1 MKPIKVIPY
10 NPMLD
15 GLAEATPDI
24 VYAHEDCRSPAGG
37 KDLTLRILKPWK
49 NDKNKDRRYPLIV
62 FIQGSGWTFP
72 NINYHL
78 PHISQFAMAGYVVAT
93 VTHRSSNDGHP
104 FPAFLQDVKSAIRY
118 LRAHAEEHQIDPT
131 RVAAWGTSSGG
142 NTALLLGLTG
152 DDPRYKTSV
161 HPEQSDAVKA
171 VVDVFGPT
179 DMMSL
184 FVGRHGD
191 YETAKLD
198 PGAEAYYNRILG
210 AQWSSPEG
218 RAAADAMSP
227 LQILREGMVLPPMQL
242 LYGDADPVVPFN
254 QGERMYDKL
263 CQLGYDAEFVRVTG
277 AEHEGNFWSQA
288 VLDEIRAYLDARMK

>member
-1 MKPIKVIPY
+1 MHTIKTIPY
-10 NPMLD
+10 NPLLT
-15 GLAEATPDI
+15 GLAESTGDI
-24 VYAHEDCRSPAGG
+24 VFAHEDN
-37 KDLTLRILKPWK
+37 KDVTLRILKPWK
-49 NDKNKDRRYPLIV
+49 NDLNKDNRYPLIV

-72 NINYHL
+72 NIGYHL
-78 PHISQFAMAGYVVAT
+78 PHIAQLAMKGYVVAT

-104 FPAFLQDVKSAIRY
+104 FPAFLQDTKSAIRY
-118 LRAHAEEHQIDPT
+118 LRAHAEEHQIDPE

-152 DDPRYKTSV
+152 DDPRYVSSV

-184 FVGRHGD
+184 FTGRHGD
-191 YETAKLD
+191 YETAQLD

-210 AQWSSPEG
+210 HAWNTPAGLE
-218 RAAADAMSP
+218 AANAMSP
-227 LQILREGMVLPPMQL
+227 LQILREGMKLPPMQL
-242 LYGDADPVVPFN
+242 LYGDADPIVPFD
-254 QGERMYDKL
+254 QGVRMFDKL
-263 CQLGYDAEFVRVTG
+263 CAMGYDADFVRISG

-288 VLDEIRAYLDARMK
+288 VLDEIFAYIAEKV

>member
-1 MKPIKVIPY
+1 M
-10 NPMLD
+10 
-15 GLAEATPDI
+15 
-24 VYAHEDCRSPAGG
+24 
-37 KDLTLRILKPWK
+37 
-49 NDKNKDRRYPLIV
+49 
-62 FIQGSGWTFP
+62 

-104 FPAFLQDVKSAIRY
+104 FPAFLQDVKSAIRF
-118 LRAHAEEHQIDPT
+118 LRAHAAQYQIDPE

-152 DDPRYKTSV
+152 DDPRYKSSV

-184 FVGRHGD
+184 FVSRHGD
-191 YETAKLD
+191 YENVQLD
-198 PGAEAYYNRILG
+198 PGHEAYYNRILG
-210 AQWSSPEG
+210 ASWRTAEG
-218 RAAADAMSP
+218 RGAADAMSP
-227 LQILREGMVLPPMQL
+227 LQILREGMNLPPMQL
-242 LYGDADPVVPFN
+242 LYGDADPVVPYD
-254 QGERMYDKL
+254 QGVRMYDKL
-263 CQLGYDAEFVRVTG
+263 CQLGYDADFVCVSG

-288 VLDEIRAYLDARMK
+288 VLDEIRAWLDARMK

>member
-10 NPMLD
+10 NPLLE
-15 GLAEATPDI
+15 GLAESTGDI
-24 VYAHEDCRSPAGG
+24 VFAHEDG
-37 KDLTLRILKPWK
+37 KDITLRILKPWK
-49 NDKNKDRRYPLIV
+49 NDLNKDKRYPLIV

-72 NINYHL
+72 NIGYHL
-78 PHISQFAMAGYVVAT
+78 PHIAQFAMAGYVVAT
-93 VTHRSSNDGHP
+93 VTHRSCNDGHP
-104 FPAFLQDVKSAIRY
+104 APAFLQDVKAAIRY

-152 DDPRYKTSV
+152 DDKRYVSDV

-184 FVGRHGD
+184 FVTRFGP
-191 YETAKLD
+191 YETAELD
-198 PGAEAYYNRILG
+198 PGAEAYFNRILG
-210 AQWSSPEG
+210 ASWKTAEG
-218 RAAADAMSP
+218 RAAADAISP
-227 LQILREGMVLPPMQL
+227 LQILREGMELPPMQL
-242 LYGDADPVVPFN
+242 LYGDADPVVPYD
-254 QGERMYDKL
+254 QGVRMYEKL
-263 CQLGYDAEFVRVTG
+263 CSLGYDADFVRVLG

-288 VLDEIRAYLDARMK
+288 VLDEIMAWLDARMK

>member
-10 NPMLD
+10 NPMLE
-15 GLAEATPDI
+15 GLAESTGDI
-24 VYAHEDCRSPAGG
+24 VFAHESG
-37 KDLTLRILKPWK
+37 KDITLRILKPWR
-49 NDKNKDRRYPLIV
+49 NDLNKDKRYPLIV

-72 NINYHL
+72 NIGYHL
-78 PHISQFAMAGYVVAT
+78 PHIAQFARTGYVVAT

-118 LRAHAEEHQIDPT
+118 LRAHAEEHQIDPA

-152 DDPRYKTSV
+152 DDPRYKTAV

-184 FVGRHGD
+184 FVTRHGD
-191 YETAKLD
+191 MENAQLD

-210 AQWSSPEG
+210 FPWNSPEG

-227 LQILREGMVLPPMQL
+227 LQILRESM
-242 LYGDADPVVPFN
+242 
-254 QGERMYDKL
+254 
-263 CQLGYDAEFVRVTG
+263 
-277 AEHEGNFWSQA
+277 
-288 VLDEIRAYLDARMK
+288 

>member
-1 MKPIKVIPY
+1 MKPIKTLPF

-24 VYAHEDCRSPAGG
+24 VFAAEHG
-37 KDLTLRILKPWK
+37 KAVTMRVIKPWK
-49 NDKNKDRRYPLIV
+49 NEKNADRRYPLIV
-62 FIQGSGWTFP
+62 FIQGSGWTSP
-72 NINYHL
+72 NINLHL
-78 PHISQFAMAGYVVAT
+78 PHICQFAMAGYVVAT
-93 VTHRSSNDGHP
+93 VTHRDSKDGHP
-104 FPAFLQDVKSAIRY
+104 FPAFLQDVKSAIRF
-118 LRAHAEEHQIDPT
+118 LRAHADAYQIDPE

-152 DDPRYKTSV
+152 DDPRYTSAV

-179 DMMSL
+179 DMLGL
-184 FVGRHGD
+184 FLGIFGD

-198 PGAEAYYNRILG
+198 EGTAEYLNGILG
-210 AQWSSPEG
+210 FPWNTPEG

-227 LQILREGMVLPPMQL
+227 LHILTAGKALPPMQL
-242 LYGDADPVVPFN
+242 LYGDADPVVPYD
-254 QGERMYDKL
+254 QGVRMYEKL
-263 CQLGYDAEFVRVTG
+263 TGMGYEADFVCVQG

-288 VLDEIRAYLDARMK
+288 VLDEIKAWLNARMM